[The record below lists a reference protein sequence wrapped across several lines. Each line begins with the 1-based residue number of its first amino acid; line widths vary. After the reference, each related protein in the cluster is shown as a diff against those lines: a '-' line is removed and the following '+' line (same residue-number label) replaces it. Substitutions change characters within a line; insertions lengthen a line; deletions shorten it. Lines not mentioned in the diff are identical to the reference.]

1 MPSIADLYVTIMPET
16 SKIADVIVRAFREVD
31 PKAREAGRRWGR
43 EIEQGIDDVRVDL
56 KADTAKAKAEIDAA
70 ARDRHATI
78 HINVDKDR
86 LGGALSSDLGR
97 MAETAGVS
105 AGAAISSS
113 LASGAM
119 QGFTAVGGAA
129 SQALE
134 GSMTQG
140 FGQAAGAIGA
150 AAGPEGSAIGSTL
163 GNSIMS
169 SLQPILM
176 TGAITALAGI
186 ASAVSGLAGL
196 APAGLAGAGS
206 IVATLAVGLDGV
218 KDAWDAAGKA
228 AESSG
233 KDQEAQTKAVAS
245 AQKSLRAAVQDEA
258 TAQKDVANARRDA
271 RQQLEDLNIQ
281 MRGGV
286 IDEKQAM
293 LDAQAARRD
302 LQTGRFRDAIE
313 YQQAQLRVEQADQ
326 RVLEAHERNVQL
338 QDKATEANA
347 RGVDQSEQVVAANQR
362 LERAHENVA
371 TAQEN
376 LAEAQSKTSSAA
388 DSASQAMAKLSPN
401 AQAFVGTLLQ
411 MKPLWESFKN
421 SVQDALFAN
430 LGPQIQQLATAYMPM
445 LQGAFSTLA
454 GLINQGASALMT
466 FLQQPETMTMIQG
479 LLSNLTESFREFMP
493 VMSTIGQAFLQMTST
508 GAAFLPQLGKIIG
521 QFAGAFAGFVNS
533 GAFGKWLETG
543 LIALQQL
550 TNMLP
555 TLLQMFADLAPIGTA
570 SLGAIGQIL
579 TAIQPAIAPLANMFA
594 AVINAMSPW
603 WALLTQVAS
612 TIVGALVP
620 AVTQMFN
627 AFAPLVQQIVS
638 ALQPVMVTLGP
649 VLAQTAQIFAG
660 AMVPAI
666 QQLIPLVVPLV
677 QQMARLAL
685 TMMPL
690 LPSFMQMATAAI
702 PMLTQSL
709 QLVLPAMTRVME
721 LMTRGASIAIPQLSA
736 AMSTAA
742 DLFTRGWNTIK
753 TAVETTWNA
762 IRPIFD
768 MIKNAIHDLGLDKL
782 LGAVSR
788 FLPNLPSLPSVPT
801 LGAGG
806 GGSAPSGFNWDA
818 VMPHEGG
825 TWNNADTG
833 HNGHFGG
840 LQFSPDT
847 WAAYGGLEFAPRA
860 DLATPEQQKTVAD
873 RTAFYGYK
881 GKAPQGLGA
890 WQAITD
896 GKVPGIT
903 PSSTPPSLSVPTMPS
918 MPSLVAPG
926 QGVGS
931 YWARNP
937 GAPTQAGTWGA
948 LPTAPATAPMPVTAL
963 PGVAT
968 PYGLPPGT
976 NSGGYGGKGAQ
987 FPDWVNQIAA
997 AFGIQ
1002 PSTYPGHQESDRNEP
1017 GYAPNPQHQNR
1028 AIDWSGPT
1036 ENLQRFAEYLL
1047 TVQQSMEQVIWQ
1059 NPQTGQQIGIAGGKV
1074 APAGYYAG
1082 DFGGHTTHV
1091 HTRQSMPIP
1100 MPGSGGLSAPGY
1112 YPSAMMPTMASPYG
1126 ISADGTMPLG
1136 TQNSPMYVA
1145 PAGNSGGQQL
1155 GQDIFSGF
1163 LEIFGIDGSLF
1174 KNPLD
1179 SGLFKGFKGLM
1190 SALTGGGRGGGGAG
1204 LPASAYASMGGDGAA
1219 LPALGGGGDLFGG
1232 LASAVLGNVAQPYGP
1247 LGIGSPTQAPDE
1259 YEPLLPGSGGK
1270 TVLPSGL
1277 TPGKNAGPVQ
1287 NIDRSATYVLNGTP
1301 PPGAMD
1307 FVHSVDVPRA
1317 RQSLTGLPG

>member
-1 MPSIADLYVTIMPET
+1 MPAIAELYATVMPET
-16 SKIADVIVRAFREVD
+16 SKIADGIVRAFREVD
-31 PKAREAGRRWGR
+31 PKAREAARRWGR
-43 EIEQGIDDVRVDL
+43 EIESGLDNVKVEL
-56 KADTAKAKAEIDAA
+56 KADTTKAKAEIDAA
-70 ARDRHATI
+70 AHDRHSTI
-78 HINVDKDR
+78 HVNVDKDR
-86 LGGALSSDLGR
+86 LGSEITSGLDR
-97 MAETAGVS
+97 MAETAALSMGS
-105 AGAAISSS
+105 A
-113 LASGAM
+113 LASAMSSGAM
-119 QGFTAVGGAA
+119 QGFTNIGGAA
-129 SQALE
+129 SQAM
-134 GSMTQG
+134 GSTMTQG

-206 IVATLAVGLDGV
+206 LVATLAVGLDGV

-228 AESSG
+228 ADSSG

-245 AQKSLRAAVQDEA
+245 AQKSLREAVQDEA

-286 IDEKQAM
+286 IDERQAI

-302 LQTGRFRDAIE
+302 LATGRFRDSIE
-313 YQQAQLRVEQADQ
+313 YEQAQLRVEQADQ

-338 QDKATEANA
+338 QDKATEANS

-371 TAQEN
+371 TAQQN

-430 LGPQIQQLATAYMPM
+430 LGPQIQKLATAYMPM

-454 GLINQGASALMT
+454 GLINQGASALMA

-508 GAAFLPQLGKIIG
+508 GAAFLPQLGQIIG

-543 LIALQQL
+543 LMALQQL

-555 TLLQMFADLAPIGTA
+555 TLLQMFTDLAPIGTA

-594 AVINAMSPW
+594 SVINAMSPW

-638 ALQPVMVTLGP
+638 AFQPVMVTLGP

-677 QQMARLAL
+677 QQMAQLAL

-709 QLVLPAMTRVME
+709 QLVLPFMTRVME

-742 DLFTRGWNTIK
+742 DLFTKGWNTIK

-818 VMPHEGG
+818 VMPHEGR

-840 LQFSPDT
+840 LQFSPET
-847 WAAYGGLEFAPRA
+847 WKAYGGLEFAPRA

-881 GKAPQGLGA
+881 GTPPQGLGA
-890 WQAITD
+890 WEAITK
-896 GKVPGIT
+896 GMVPGIT
-903 PSSTPPSLSVPTMPS
+903 TSSTPPTLGIPAA
-918 MPSLVAPG
+918 PSLVAPG
-926 QGVGS
+926 QGVGTF
-931 YWARNP
+931 WARNP

-948 LPTAPATAPMPVTAL
+948 LPTAPAATLPVPAVGGAGIPGLNLGTPGKAPEEHLQPGAVTL
-963 PGVAT
+963 NRIISQLFPEVT
-968 PYGLPPGT
+968 
-976 NSGGYGGKGAQ
+976 SIGGYRANDPYPDHPSGRALDIMVGNNAALGNAINQYLQQRAAELGIDYTLWQQQTWNPGKGPTMMA
-987 FPDWVNQIAA
+987 
-997 AFGIQ
+997 
-1002 PSTYPGHQESDRNEP
+1002 DR
-1017 GYAPNPQHQNR
+1017 G
-1028 AIDWSGPT
+1028 SPT
-1036 ENLQRFAEYLL
+1036 ENHMDHVHAM
-1047 TVQQSMEQVIWQ
+1047 VKAGAVA
-1059 NPQTGQQIGIAGGKV
+1059 NPQNL
-1074 APAGYYAG
+1074 
-1082 DFGGHTTHV
+1082 
-1091 HTRQSMPIP
+1091 SM
-1100 MPGSGGLSAPGY
+1100 PGY

-1247 LGIGSPTQAPDE
+1247 LGIGGPAQAPDE

-1307 FVHSVDVPRA
+1307 FVQSVDVPRA